1 MSDLIADLRQK
12 LARFDLAC
20 EEGVTDYEF
29 GRHWG
34 VLSNAAGKA
43 LPGLLDELEAAR
55 ALIDVI
61 DDGRLDD
68 MISWESDDDLVGA
81 YRSARAANG

>member
-12 LARFDLAC
+12 LADFEPLV
-20 EEGVTDYEF
+20 ELGYF
-29 GRHWG
+29 GG
-34 VLSNAAGKA
+34 NELTSAAIDA

-81 YRSARAANG
+81 YRSSRAAND